1 MLGNGLFVILRKT
14 VVMRYLAFLSLLLF
28 LTACSSSRQTSRIV
42 QQAVQPDRIADSEQL
57 RFSGIITEESGEPV
71 IFGSV
76 AAYDNDTL
84 LTGTET
90 DFDGK
95 YQLQLEELP
104 QDLII
109 EISYVG
115 MKTTRYQIG
124 RLQAGQ
130 YQLNG
135 TMPSAPPSRLGCGAY
150 HYKVPLIEIDNTTS
164 GATYS
169 DDQLQRMP
177 AFRGGSN

>member
-1 MLGNGLFVILRKT
+1 
-14 VVMRYLAFLSLLLF
+14 MRYFISLLLLLF
-28 LTACSSSRQTSRIV
+28 FTACSSSRQASRV
-42 QQAVQPDRIADSEQL
+42 VHQDVQPGRIADSEQL
-57 RFSGIITEESGEPV
+57 MLSGVITDESGEPI

-76 AAYDNDTL
+76 AAYDNDML
-84 LTGTET
+84 LAGTET
-90 DFDGK
+90 GFDGE

-109 EISYVG
+109 EFSYVG

-124 RLQAGQ
+124 RLQTGQ
-130 YQLNG
+130 YRLNG
-135 TMPSAPPSRLGCGAY
+135 TMPSGPPSGFDCGAY

-164 GATYS
+164 GATFTS
-169 DDQLQRMP
+169 DQLQRMP

>member
-1 MLGNGLFVILRKT
+1 
-14 VVMRYLAFLSLLLF
+14 MRYLALLPLLLF
-28 LTACSSSRQTSRIV
+28 FNACSSSRQASRV
-42 QQAVQPDRIADSEQL
+42 VHQDVQPGRIADSEQL
-57 RFSGIITEESGEPV
+57 MFSGVITDESGEPI

-76 AAYDNDTL
+76 AAYDNDIL

-90 DFDGK
+90 GFDGE

-109 EISYVG
+109 EFSYVG

-124 RLQAGQ
+124 RLQTGQ
-130 YQLNG
+130 YRLNG
-135 TMPSAPPSRLGCGAY
+135 TMPFNPAPVGLGCGPY
-150 HYKVPLIEIDNTTS
+150 YKVLLIEMDNTTY
-164 GATYS
+164 GATITS
-169 DDQLQRMP
+169 AQLQRMP